1 MIHDSWFWF
10 EINQS
15 SQRSNS
21 GLLVRQ
27 SWIYIDPVSI
37 WPRIDWSLDRTGR
50 ITDRRSAHPWLR
62 AILYVPVLIL
72 LFDIFQLRHLSKD
85 WILKIFYP
93 VLKRTVRCAAAKSDR
108 CRKWSKSKTLTESG
122 CCEAWKKSSANFQR
136 YRPFLNS
143 NRPIP
148 IFCFSVTYFVSCTE
162 TRFSAWFSASDI
174 FKLFV
179 KVTDDSET
187 VWPTCSS
194 PKWSEFKC
202 LTKPRHIFLFSF
214 LLSKISNRSHW
225 SVSHL
230 GNFKSTKSTLA
241 PIIGKLLHWESI

>member
-1 MIHDSWFWF
+1 MFQFWF
-10 EINQS
+10 FYSILFNFIICQKIES
-15 SQRSNS
+15 WKYFTGFWSQ
-21 GLLVRQ
+21 
-27 SWIYIDPVSI
+27 
-37 WPRIDWSLDRTGR
+37 DWKV
-50 ITDRRSAHPWLR
+50 TD
-62 AILYVPVLIL
+62 VE
-72 LFDIFQLRHLSKD
+72 
-85 WILKIFYP
+85 
-93 VLKRTVRCAAAKSDR
+93 SDR
-108 CRKWSKSKTLTESG
+108 SQSG
-122 CCEAWKKSSANFQR
+122 RCSAWKKSSANFQR
-136 YRPFLNS
+136 YRPFLTS
-143 NRPIP
+143 NRPISV
-148 IFCFSVTYFVSCTE
+148 FCFSVTYFVSCTE